1 MRGFYIG
8 LTPAAAWK
16 NNSKASIFVAAATVC
31 GAELDPPLLIVCG
44 ALNAMTGGCEDDSLI
59 AEATVVLS
67 LDKVF
72 PVIGGCDIP
81 KAANIPFL

>member
-1 MRGFYIG
+1 M
-8 LTPAAAWK
+8 
-16 NNSKASIFVAAATVC
+16 FVAAATVC
-31 GAELDPPLLIVCG
+31 CAALEPPLLIVCG

-59 AEATVVLS
+59 AEATVLLS

-72 PVIGGCDIP
+72 PVIGGCDFP